1 MRRSADG
8 EPVDAMSATAIMQ
21 ERRRAL
27 IRAWMRDPAILVQ
40 AEAPGGLAG
49 AGVAGDG
56 GAILRRPG
64 APHDQASLWI
74 AGGADGRRAY
84 LRFLA
89 EVYGEKASDAEMDGW
104 EVDHLLDRVRAPEA
118 CYVRVEAIPA
128 QANRRWAALHA
139 AIAAH
144 EDASAAPG
152 RSALPWT
159 VCARLAGKPPPRDL
173 HDAAQLEH
181 LVGFFASIG
190 LDAEAARVGLLDML
204 NVAGEPDR
212 RAP

>member
-1 MRRSADG
+1 
-8 EPVDAMSATAIMQ
+8 MSATAIMQ

-64 APHDQASLWI
+64 ARHDQASLWI

-104 EVDHLLDRVRAPEA
+104 EVDHLLDRSAAPEA

-128 QANRRWAALHA
+128 QSNRRWAALFA
-139 AIAAH
+139 AIA
-144 EDASAAPG
+144 EPEEPAPA
-152 RSALPWT
+152 RRALPWT
-159 VCARLAGKPPPRDL
+159 ICAKLAGKPPPRDP
-173 HDAAQLEH
+173 DDTAQLEH

-190 LDAEAARVGLLDML
+190 LDPEAARAGLLDML
-204 NVAGEPDR
+204 HVAHAPDR